1 MVTEIAQFLFTLL
14 QAMEDNT
21 KNILDLIKCGDENT
35 LQNIYV
41 ENREAFIK
49 FSKKYNVERYDAV
62 DIYQDAII
70 ILRENV
76 IAGKI
81 VELKSSVSTYL
92 FAIGKYKIFQSHRGN
107 SKIELNNNFYTE
119 KEYLNLDVDFSEE
132 KPTNHQKL
140 LNKNLQC
147 LGERCKEI
155 LTLFYYEGYSLDEIT
170 QILNYSDKNVLKS
183 QKSRCLKQLKSMINK
198 K

>member
-1 MVTEIAQFLFTLL
+1 MKD
-14 QAMEDNT
+14 DNY
-21 KNILDLIKCGDENT
+21 KNIIDLIKHGDENT

-41 ENREAFIK
+41 DNREAFIK

-76 IAGKI
+76 LNGKI
-81 VELKSSVSTYL
+81 KVLNSSISTYL

-107 SKIELNNNFYTE
+107 SKIELNHNFHTE
-119 KEYLNLDVDFSEE
+119 AENLNLDVNYLSE
-132 KPTNHQKL
+132 KLTNQQML
-140 LNKNLQC
+140 LNKHLPC
-147 LGERCKEI
+147 LGERCREI

-170 QILNYSDKNVLKS
+170 EILGYSDKNVLKS
-183 QKSRCLKQLKSMINK
+183 QKSRCVKQLKGMIK
-198 K
+198 KKP